1 MWDRQCRP
9 LSLERSVG
17 VYYAVDVYL
26 ECIVSSVGIFVRAVV
41 GTLCFQAGY
50 SVWSQFTCIVSDI
63 SVYLL
68 RHFRNGRGDTVAT
81 IPARM
86 SVHVWSVV

>member
-50 SVWSQFTCIVSDI
+50 SVWTQFIFIGSDI

-68 RHFRNGRGDTVAT
+68 RICRNGGRNSAAT
-81 IPARM
+81 IP
-86 SVHVWSVV
+86 S